1 MADQTL
7 PKNTLKLAEFE
18 KKVIDIEDK
27 TSATQEL
34 VKTELEQIKQLKED
48 MLNIKTTS
56 DQKLSSSN
64 EKISTKIKEKF
75 KKELQEGEKRIAEN
89 EEASTILQREIEEL
103 FRQISILDAEGFSK
117 IIIYRRKQKEL
128 EDLKNQYQLLKE
140 NYDEAAKENEKFRKE
155 IEEKTV
161 KTTTLDTQIE
171 DMKQVIAKLT
181 DARVILN
188 KYFST
193 HYENFTEEE
202 KKLIAEIEGNVFP
215 GYYNNNPIIP
225 DIKPIDIE
233 VKKSVLPELSSNVN
247 VNKPDIN
254 LNKLYQ
260 DVMPN
265 EEGRNFLI
273 KKSSNDIKPSS
284 GRIMNADEYQAY
296 QMRLKQQAQ
305 PQVGNRRSYVGKD
318 DEYWYEQNKNN
329 K

>member
-233 VKKSVLPELSSNVN
+233 VKKKVFY
-247 VNKPDIN
+247 
-254 LNKLYQ
+254 LN
-260 DVMPN
+260 
-265 EEGRNFLI
+265 
-273 KKSSNDIKPSS
+273 
-284 GRIMNADEYQAY
+284 
-296 QMRLKQQAQ
+296 
-305 PQVGNRRSYVGKD
+305 
-318 DEYWYEQNKNN
+318 
-329 K
+329 